1 MEKLLLNLIG
11 SAWIVDILR
20 KLCVFFDWLIYSV
33 SAWFFDVFFD
43 IAKMDM
49 TLGGETS
56 ILLVLVERIKLFIG
70 IFALFV
76 FVKLLVSNLANP
88 DRINESGS
96 KVVMKVFVSI
106 ILLVVSPTVFDLMN
120 DFQKAVIVDYNTI
133 PKLLLGPTV
142 GEAFDQNA
150 GQSFMGTM
158 FSLFFYCTGE
168 CEQESID
175 AIESVRRGEQQILS
189 LVNYTNGTGVQYEYP
204 VLSGVAGMMMIYYF
218 ATFAIALGV
227 RIFKLTV
234 LQLLAPIPIITYMDP
249 KREEFCKKY
258 LTLFI
263 NTYIEVFVRL
273 LVILMAYNLGLMI
286 VSTLT
291 SAQASDTGVLVKLF
305 LIIALFQFAKA
316 FPKIVS
322 DLFGINSSLGELKG
336 PGGFLGGIAGT
347 AVGFAAGMRSSKL
360 AGVHGLSRAA
370 HVASSVYGGASGGR
384 KGLSSGGIIG
394 GIKGFKDEMY
404 KKSREGYVRAD
415 QIYTSGGYGNY
426 VKGKLLNNEGV
437 DEFVKNE
444 SARLSEAVNKA
455 TQSKTQFEN
464 AQSLLS
470 NLKSEAQRLYDEGH
484 NGGLAGNAT
493 YQAQLVI
500 RKKAAERLAQR
511 PTDVRAQAS
520 FSTANT
526 AINALESA
534 YKRDIRTFYDN
545 AMSGRDRSTEATN
558 LKAIGSRIEHEI
570 KDVVPSISL
579 NSYTN
584 IDTAQVTLDGKISV
598 ANADIQTAKGNLNS
612 FNNSKIVRYT
622 SFKK

>member
-1 MEKLLLNLIG
+1 MI
-11 SAWIVDILR
+11 
-20 KLCVFFDWLIYSV
+20 FF
-33 SAWFFDVFFD
+33 
-43 IAKMDM
+43 K
-49 TLGGETS
+49 G
-56 ILLVLVERIKLFIG
+56 
-70 IFALFV
+70 
-76 FVKLLVSNLANP
+76 
-88 DRINESGS
+88 SGS
-96 KVVMKVFVSI
+96 WRS
-106 ILLVVSPTVFDLMN
+106 
-120 DFQKAVIVDYNTI
+120 
-133 PKLLLGPTV
+133 
-142 GEAFDQNA
+142 
-150 GQSFMGTM
+150 
-158 FSLFFYCTGE
+158 
-168 CEQESID
+168 
-175 AIESVRRGEQQILS
+175 RGC
-189 LVNYTNGTGVQYEYP
+189 P
-204 VLSGVAGMMMIYYF
+204 
-218 ATFAIALGV
+218 
-227 RIFKLTV
+227 
-234 LQLLAPIPIITYMDP
+234 
-249 KREEFCKKY
+249 
-258 LTLFI
+258 
-263 NTYIEVFVRL
+263 
-273 LVILMAYNLGLMI
+273 
-286 VSTLT
+286 
-291 SAQASDTGVLVKLF
+291 
-305 LIIALFQFAKA
+305 
-316 FPKIVS
+316 
-322 DLFGINSSLGELKG
+322 
-336 PGGFLGGIAGT
+336 
-347 AVGFAAGMRSSKL
+347 
-360 AGVHGLSRAA
+360 VHGCYS
-370 HVASSVYGGASGGR
+370 H
-384 KGLSSGGIIG
+384 
-394 GIKGFKDEMY
+394 
-404 KKSREGYVRAD
+404 
-415 QIYTSGGYGNY
+415 GNY